1 MSKIFIQKLKKEILK
16 VESIVFKILIQFL
29 NIIKKRR
36 RNNVLITIIIRWIYY
51 TYNNW
56 LKMLNK
62 FKNIIKFIKK
72 VSQF

>member
-1 MSKIFIQKLKKEILK
+1 MSKIFVQKLKKEILK

-36 RNNVLITIIIRWIYY
+36 RNNVLITIRWIYY